1 MLRALAQALLGT
13 LVVSCLL
20 TPAVYALIEAS
31 YEEAPWPYSRVFDR
45 VVLVVLV
52 TWLFRVRRSMEL
64 ERLRPFVHELATR
77 RGWRRIG
84 LGALATAAS
93 GLLMLPLLVQGPMLE
108 WHPDRTIAELFGRA
122 IRLIP
127 AALLIGLIEETL
139 FRLVLFERM
148 RRTWTTAGAA
158 LCSSLIYAAVHFVS
172 PDKQYVFPGWSPT
185 VGFEYLG
192 AMVGKFMQPGVP
204 DGLVGLTL
212 VGLTLCLALGRSRSL
227 ALCVGLHAGW
237 ILAAKLGMKIARRA
251 PEVEFP
257 SGAGRRN
264 FLVTQ
269 PITWVAILLVAAGVW
284 WLTAPRRLAE
294 RESPT
299 ARDAA

>member
-1 MLRALAQALLGT
+1 MLRALSLALLGT
-13 LVVSCLL
+13 LIVSCLL

-31 YEEAPWPYSRVFDR
+31 FDEAPWPYSRVFDR

-52 TWLFRVRRSMEL
+52 VWLVYVRRSMEL
-64 ERLRPFVHELATR
+64 ERLMPFARELGTR
-77 RGWRRIG
+77 AAWRR
-84 LGALATAAS
+84 LGGAALVSAAS
-93 GLLMLPLLVQGPMLE
+93 GLLVLPLVVAGPMLE
-108 WHPDRTIAELFGRA
+108 WHPDRTVGELSL
-122 IRLIP
+122 RLAALLP

-148 RRTWTTAGAA
+148 RRTWTTVGAA
-158 LCSSLIYAAVHFVS
+158 LCSSLMYAAVHFVS

-192 AMVGKFMQPGVP
+192 AMAGKFLQPGVA
-204 DGLVGLTL
+204 GGIVGLTL
-212 VGLTLCLALGRSRSL
+212 VGLTLCLALVRSRSL

-269 PITWVAILLVAAGVW
+269 PVTWAAILLVAAGVW
-284 WLTAPRRLAE
+284 WLTVPRRSAAVE
-294 RESPT
+294 VPT

>member
-1 MLRALAQALLGT
+1 MLRALSQALLGT
-13 LVVSCLL
+13 LIVSCLL
-20 TPAVYALIEAS
+20 TPAIYALIEAAF
-31 YEEAPWPYSRVFDR
+31 EETPWPYSRVFDR

-52 TWLFRVRRSMEL
+52 VWLFRVRRSMEL
-64 ERLRPFVHELATR
+64 ERLRPFARELTTR
-77 RGWRRIG
+77 SAWRRIG
-84 LGALATAAS
+84 LAALASAVS
-93 GLLMLPLLVQGPMLE
+93 GLLVLPLLVAGPMLE
-108 WHPDRTIAELFGRA
+108 WHPDRTVGELLGRVV
-122 IRLIP
+122 RLIP

-148 RRTWTTAGAA
+148 RRTWTTLGAA
-158 LCSSLIYAAVHFVS
+158 LSSSLLYAAVHFVS
-172 PDKQYVFPGWSPT
+172 PDKDYVFPGWSLT

-204 DGLVGLTL
+204 GGLVGLTL
-212 VGLTLCLALGRSRSL
+212 VGLTLCLALARSRSL

-251 PEVEFP
+251 PDVEFP

-269 PITWVAILLVAAGVW
+269 PVTWMAILLVAAGVW
-284 WLTAPRRLAE
+284 WLTVPRRAAE
-294 RESPT
+294 REAPT
-299 ARDAA
+299 APDAT